1 MIIDIA
7 KYQGK
12 IDWDALAPMLDFAVI
27 KASGKAVL
35 IC

>member
-1 MIIDIA
+1 MIIDVA
-7 KYQGK
+7 KYQGI
-12 IDWDALAPMLDFAVI
+12 IDWDALAPALDFAII